1 MTADEKLQ
9 FDLIRVEVEAL
20 KAKIAVLEEICRN
33 YARMIPPYSP
43 SPYEYVQPPVP
54 TWWPYKGP
62 TCAGRT
68 ITCTG
73 ITAHE
78 APPSDP
84 SPACPSPTSGAGG
97 GT

>member
-1 MTADEKLQ
+1 MSTDDKHQ
-9 FDLIRVEVEAL
+9 IDLLRIEIEAL
-20 KAKIAVLEEICRN
+20 KARIAVLEARN
-33 YARMIPPYSP
+33 LVLPRVIPPHVP
-43 SPYEYVQPPVP
+43 APYEYVTTPMP

>member
-1 MTADEKLQ
+1 MSTDDKHQ
-9 FDLIRVEVEAL
+9 IDLLRIEIEAL
-20 KAKIAVLEEICRN
+20 KARIAVLEARN
-33 YARMIPPYSP
+33 LVLPRVIPPH
-43 SPYEYVQPPVP
+43 VP
-54 TWWPYKGP
+54 AWWPYKGP

-84 SPACPSPTSGAGG
+84 SPACLSPTSGAGG